1 MCDLRTLAIG
11 AVLGLGLSTATVLL
25 AQPAVDQRPP
35 GPADPKSPGALV
47 VPEAA
52 KKEMDK
58 MRRMEKPDRTPRE
71 RSNESDDPRSS
82 ARDGVCSGTKPCQGG
97 DK

>member
-1 MCDLRTLAIG
+1 MYDLRLPAIG
-11 AVLGLGLSTATVLL
+11 AVLGLGLSTVTL

-35 GPADPKSPGALV
+35 GPADPTSPGALV

-58 MRRMEKPDRTPRE
+58 MRRTEKRDTTRE
-71 RSNESDDPRSS
+71 RGDGRGDPRSGT
-82 ARDGVCSGTKPCQGG
+82 RDGACSGAKPCQGG